1 MTGRDAA
8 EKAQLLR
15 IVVLLGGPVLFI
27 LAMALYFVLRGS
39 HLPGLV
45 VLGLYLLLVPL
56 TGGIILLVDAATSRS
71 AAGVIH
77 ALHAAHTAP
86 RPQGF
91 SRQEALVAQGRHEEA
106 ATAYRLHL
114 LGAPDDIAATVALG
128 RLLGGPLGDTPGAE
142 AAYQSARRLG
152 PDAGWDRVIA
162 NDLIDLY
169 ERTGQDGRMR
179 VELARFADRYRG
191 TREGDAATE
200 RLRAMREVPRQGA

>member
-1 MTGRDAA
+1 MPARDSA
-8 EKAQLLR
+8 EQAQLLR
-15 IVVLLGGPVLFI
+15 LTVLLGGPVLFI
-27 LAMALYFVLRGS
+27 GALALYFVLRGS

-45 VLGLYLLLVPL
+45 VLLLYLLLLPATWGV
-56 TGGIILLVDAATSRS
+56 ILLAEAATTRS
-71 AAGVIH
+71 AVGVIT

-91 SRQEALVAQGRHEEA
+91 SRQEALVAQGRLEEA

-114 LGAPDDIAATVALG
+114 LAAPDDIAAMVALG

-142 AAYQSARRLG
+142 AAYQSARRLE
-152 PDAGWDRVIA
+152 PDAGWARVIA
-162 NDLIDLY
+162 NDLIDLF

-191 TREGDAATE
+191 TREGDAAAE

>member
-8 EKAQLLR
+8 ERAQLLR
-15 IVVLLGGPVLFI
+15 ITVLLGGPVLFI
-27 LAMALYFVLRGS
+27 GALALYFVLRGT
-39 HLPGLV
+39 HLPGAV
-45 VLGLYLLLVPL
+45 VLLLYLLLLPL
-56 TGGIILLVDAATSRS
+56 TWGVILFVDAATTHS
-71 AAGVIH
+71 AAGVVA
-77 ALHAAHTAP
+77 ALHAAHGAP

-114 LGAPDDIAATVALG
+114 LGAPHDIAAMVALG
-128 RLLGGPLGDTPGAE
+128 RLLAGPLGDAAEAE
-142 AAYQSARRLG
+142 AAYLAARPLASG
-152 PDAGWDRVIA
+152 TGWERVVA

-191 TREGDAATE
+191 TREGDAAAE

>member
-1 MTGRDAA
+1 M
-8 EKAQLLR
+8 
-15 IVVLLGGPVLFI
+15 LFI
-27 LAMALYFVLRGS
+27 GALALYFVLRGS

-45 VLGLYLLLVPL
+45 VLLLYLLLLPATWGV
-56 TGGIILLVDAATSRS
+56 ILLVEAGTTRS
-71 AAGVIH
+71 ADGVVT

-106 ATAYRLHL
+106 AAAYRLHL
-114 LGAPDDIAATVALG
+114 LGAPHDIAAMVALG
-128 RLLGGPLGDTPGAE
+128 RLLGGPLGDPPGAE
-142 AAYQSARRLG
+142 AAYLAARRRE
-152 PDAGWDRVIA
+152 PDTGWARVIT

-191 TREGDAATE
+191 TREGDAAGE